1 MLKTAN
7 KISFLVDQQLPDF
20 INEEYELFGKFIQKY
35 YEQLEISGQP
45 LDIVTNLSTYRDIDF
60 YEQNILNQSTTVVG
74 LVSDTDTSITVNDA
88 TSFPKFGGYVKIND
102 EILFYKSRTD
112 TELKEVSRGISGNTQ
127 LGDLYS
133 ASTFVTTQASSH
145 SNGSQVHNISNLFLY
160 AFIKNFENEYLNEF
174 PEEYLNQDVDKRT
187 LIKNISSFYKSKGT
201 DKSVKFLFKCL
212 VSSDPEP
219 SIAYPRDFTLKS
231 SDSNWIN
238 NYSLKVKILS
248 GNPNDLIGKRIT
260 QTSGK
265 HASAIVDNIR
275 YDGKYDGDDLYEIIL
290 NEASVNG
297 DFAIATKTK
306 LRDEL
311 LSTTQVG
318 GRIKVESTL
327 GWGSDGE
334 LTIDDEIITFTEK
347 TVNTFTI
354 TSRTGTGLF
363 PIGTSVTYG
372 SNVTSG
378 NVTMLVYGVLYNT
391 TVTDPAP
398 YSNVGDILEISEPG
412 FVTNDVRIVDLQNNL
427 RWNTTSTSPQST
439 LNPSLTSTIQEFE
452 SDVAAIYEDGE
463 GYYIASS
470 GWPSH
475 DIIDAGSTIP
485 SNIQDQ
491 NNLKII
497 RKTPISTTE
506 TYETKYRDVGIAVN
520 GIPFLSYK
528 DEDVI
533 YGGALEKIIVNTRG
547 TGYTEA
553 PFVLIDGVA
562 NYATSNLA
570 GQVIESVNISNV
582 GNYSDV
588 PVVEIVSGR
597 NATAQAIVT
606 NGKVTSINVVNAGEY
621 YSSPPVVRITDNA
634 GKGRFAEFTSIISS
648 TGAITGFTL
657 VNSGNYYTQENIQV
671 DIIAVG
677 SGATAVATI
686 KEWRKD
692 KYFINKNN
700 LDSENGYFFKNFDIE
715 KGYGY
720 AYYASPTTLRAND
733 TGSTHSPIL
742 GYAYDGN
749 PIYGAYGYTDPL
761 DATSG
766 LTRMSSS
773 YSKNGDRDGGP
784 SLTTYPL
791 GTFINDYTFVDEYG
805 SLDINNGRFCVT
817 PEYPNG
823 TYAYFVTVDSS
834 GDPIFPYIL
843 GKNYYSLP
851 LDSNYNSKI
860 SQYDLPVSANRY
872 RSSDI
877 GKNGDNTYATI
888 KEVSRGTVSSATI
901 VSSGNN
907 FNVGGKIVVDDT
919 DTGGYGASGE
929 VDSVKGKT
937 VTSIESQATKS
948 LFIEISN
955 TAYIFDGDTITQ
967 AVTGAT
973 GKIVGDV
980 ISGKKFAIRDVSG
993 TFNSTDVLSSNTSV
1007 LNLIL
1012 DTNSSYTKGAIIRL
1026 SDGVNAPV
1034 ATGEILETTTKQNSL
1049 KVKVLTGTFSISSTL
1064 FLTSSDLVNSTG
1076 SKIVSISSLSD
1087 NLIIFNIQDNVA
1099 LLTTSEP
1106 HGVAVGEK
1114 INIDLNPDDSVST
1127 TLYHVRK
1134 RIYQEAIVKIPVIS
1148 RVLSDTGVGRI
1159 SIINGGGDYTAAEY
1173 KNVVLNGGSGE
1184 DAKATIVVSAAGL
1197 VNSVTITDKGKN
1209 YKKFDI
1215 LSVSGT
1221 ALSKAGSSTK
1231 PDLKILVD
1239 HVGLSADEVVLTVD
1253 SSIGFTDGDYI
1264 TIGSEILKI
1273 NQVLVDAQN
1282 ELTNKLNVA
1291 RGQNSTIAVD
1301 HFNGAAVSVYDS
1313 GFNIPI
1319 GHSIGSDVGD
1329 ADVISYTPS
1338 TQKLVVAWDYDLG
1351 LTDINPIQATTVFY
1365 DNSTNNTVTGTTGKK
1380 LVSIA
1385 SFTDPVICFE
1395 FSSDNFT
1402 FTRNPNIDI
1411 KEYYKYKFD
1420 TSHSSMIGV
1429 GFDISPSKNFNL
1441 VTPERIDNEEHHSNH
1456 THHSVDIKIGYGSRV
1471 STNNYS
1477 TKQDISY
1484 TKYYYYDRDG
1494 VVQSEGSYLNVI
1506 GDPLQ
1511 GEKESLYVTPTR
1523 ILYSTG
1529 IKASHDG
1536 NGVINYTTKSL
1547 FSIGEINSIK
1557 IINIGVDYQKIPVV
1571 TGIYD
1576 SLGNINTDVKC
1587 YLNSDNIGIPLSIS
1601 VDNNGGSYHNDQT
1614 IKSTIRSNYILTL
1627 SNVVDDAFTLGETV
1641 VQKSGSI
1648 VTAKA
1653 RVTSWRKG
1661 SNVLVVDRVE
1671 GSFRENQSISGL
1683 ARRNTAIIESVDFCS
1698 FNPVIKT
1705 YFDNLGK
1712 YQSDYGKVSDAN
1724 QKIHD
1729 SYYYQDYSYLVK
1741 SQTPINVWRQL
1752 IKETT
1757 HPAGFQL
1764 FGEVI
1769 IESTGNSS
1777 MTGNTNTSRISVLQ
1791 LWDENKNKIT
1801 IESTRKQITQHI
1813 ISTQSTVI
1821 EQGVG
1826 SVALDAANTSEVK
1839 STPIKLTPAFNGS
1852 LSNKG
1857 NLTGRKKF
1865 NILNHLGD
1873 PITPYNAQTLTITLD
1888 GILQEPGVAYTVSG
1902 SQITFAQPPLGPTT
1916 KNGQSVPGVRFYGK
1930 HYQFK
1935 RDSLNGRYFRKIRN
1949 IFQKGGRWIDAA
1961 NQIERNRE
1969 FIQSETI
1976 GYLKDKY
1983 PTITW
1988 NTTEAKC
1995 YRDIGFILDAVAH
2008 DIRFGGNQSSL
2019 EAAEKYFNNG
2029 LFDYIQ
2035 GEIVETIDGYEYA
2048 INLAK
2053 KAINNEFAVGIFTAS
2068 FTTVEPYTNPNI
2080 IVDTDSNKCA
2090 NVIAALETLY
2100 GVIKTTMQTGV
2111 GTVALSRADYIDG
2124 KNTIFEL
2131 YYEDGTGVATEKNE
2145 NLFIALSGVLQHD
2158 SSYSIDRTSVPNK
2171 VVFTSPP
2178 LWGQG
2183 DNTKTLQEPLAV
2195 DKFFAHSIG
2204 NYLRCEVDKSS
2215 IPDGSPGPFVILDS
2229 SSKDVTSID
2238 DSTFVLVF
2246 IDGVLQR
2253 DKDSYII
2260 NGPTITFSKN
2270 IFPKNNVEIIYLYG
2284 RDLSQSITLYDF
2296 ERTQYYNEIV
2306 ITCNAGSPND
2316 FAAWKNW
2323 FGATKD
2329 APVNQVAYQK
2339 IGGERRFIGN
2349 VRDYTTTNQSL
2360 IITIAGQNPDM
2371 DNSNIFFSRADDY
2384 SNEYEL
2390 TGTTDTVNI
2399 IKDGIEHRLQRD
2411 ASSWLYGTKRADEA
2425 FYEKSKNRANLNQ
2438 GDLIKINGEGDW
2450 RTIKEL
2456 PQYFSPKT
2464 YIEGDD
2470 PSNSFYG
2477 SADTTN
2483 YGGDTFGVGLSVT
2496 CTISNGKVDSISW
2509 DRNTPKGYDHTPIL
2523 HFIPVDQNGGG
2534 ARAEV
2539 IVKSGG
2545 VVDIVLTNGGSGY
2558 TKAPKVVVA
2567 KQYDLIKKRGR
2578 KIDPFVT
2585 LNVKKDAAVKMCC
2598 ISVEWS
2604 FWKDAGG
2611 GGGGGGGGLP
2621 ILPGFPG
2628 GPGSAIVADIA
2639 SSLTVDFD
2647 SHIQITSIL
2656 DPVHVNSG
2664 ATLAVLD
2671 ETCRYWPTYITSV
2684 TVPPALDGYRQKL
2697 TAIISPHI
2705 SVLMGLPTFYIDAN
2719 GNRRVNPGLPP
2730 GGGGGGGGGG
2740 GAGPG
2745 DPTVGKTTT
2754 YELGFV
2760 DHRFFNTPAYPSI
2773 PDLNNTTLRPTFM
2786 MWENAKFMDTGNV
2799 TSTHSGLPV
2808 SAYTVEEFNRYGF
2821 DLADFLDNAKS
2832 GFADA
2837 GYAFNIGY
2845 PTINYYLTQLQ
2856 TSDLPDENGG
2866 GYVATNG
2873 VVYVQSTTNFP
2884 TTGTILLG
2892 KEQISYTGKLSDRF
2906 TGCTRGVNG
2915 SPIVEHTVGDFL
2927 RSA

>member
-45 LDIVTNLSTYRDIDF
+45 LDIVTNLSKYRDIDL
-60 YEQNILNQSTTVVG
+60 YEQNILKQSTTVVG
-74 LVSDTDTSITVNDA
+74 LVSDTDTSITVDDA
-88 TSFPKFGGYVKIND
+88 SSFPEHGGYIKIDD

-112 TELKEVSRGISGNTQ
+112 TQFLEISRGVSGNTQ

-133 ASTFVTTQASSH
+133 ASTFVTTQATSH
-145 SNGSQVHNISNLFLY
+145 TNGSAVQNISNLFLY
-160 AFIKNFENEYLNEF
+160 AFIKNFENEYLQGF
-174 PEEYLNQDVDKRT
+174 PEEYLNNSVDKRT

-201 DKSVKFLFKCL
+201 DKSIKFLFKCL
-212 VSSDPEP
+212 IDNDPEP
-219 SIAYPRDFTLKS
+219 EVLYPRDFTLKS
-231 SDSNWIN
+231 SDSNWVN
-238 NYSLKVKILS
+238 NYSIKVKILS
-248 GNPNDLIGKRIT
+248 GTVTDLIGKRIT
-260 QTSGK
+260 QTSGT
-265 HASAIVDNIR
+265 HASAIVDNVR
-275 YDGKYDGDDLYEIIL
+275 YDGKYDGDELYEIIL

-297 DFAIATKTK
+297 EFSIATKTK

-311 LSTTQVG
+311 LATTQVG
-318 GRIKVESTL
+318 DRIKVESTL
-327 GWGSDGE
+327 GWNSEGE
-334 LTIDDEIITFTEK
+334 FIIDDEIITFKEK

-354 TSRTGTGLF
+354 ASRTGTGVF

-372 SNVTSG
+372 SNVSG
-378 NVTMLVYGVLYNT
+378 ANVTMLVYGVLYNADVNGT
-391 TVTDPAP
+391 AP

-412 FVTNDVRIVDLQNNL
+412 FVTNDIRIVDAQNSL
-427 RWNTTSTSPQST
+427 RWNFTSTAPKSN
-439 LNPSLTSTIQEFE
+439 LNASLSSTIGEFE
-452 SDVAAIYEDGE
+452 SNVAAIYEDGE

-475 DIIDAGSTIP
+475 DIISAGSTIP

-497 RKTPISTTE
+497 RKRPISITE
-506 TYETKYRDVGIAVN
+506 TYETKYRDIGIAVN
-520 GIPFLSYK
+520 GIPFLGYK
-528 DEDVI
+528 DEDVV
-533 YGGALEKIIVNTRG
+533 YSGALQKIVVNTRG
-547 TGYTEA
+547 TGYTEP
-553 PFVLIDGVA
+553 PFVLVDGA
-562 NYATSNLA
+562 SNAAISNLA
-570 GQVIESVNISNV
+570 GQVVESVSITNT
-582 GNYSDV
+582 GDYSSI

-597 NATAQAIVT
+597 NATATAVVT
-606 NGKVTSINVVNAGEY
+606 NGKVTSINITNAGEF

-634 GKGRFAEFTSIISS
+634 GKGRFAEFTSVISS
-648 TGAITGFTL
+648 TGAVTELTL
-657 VNSGNYYTQENIQV
+657 INAGNYYSQENIQV
-671 DIIAVG
+671 DIISVG
-677 SGATAVATI
+677 SGATASANI

-700 LDSENGYFFKNFDIE
+700 LDNDNGYFFKNFNDE

-720 AYYASPTTLRAND
+720 AYYASPSTLRAND
-733 TGSTHSPIL
+733 TGATHSPIL

-761 DATSG
+761 DVTSA
-766 LTRMSSS
+766 LVRMTSSFP
-773 YSKNGDRDGGP
+773 KNSDRDGGP
-784 SLTTYPL
+784 SITTYPL
-791 GTFINDYTFVDEYG
+791 GTFINDYTFVDGYG

-823 TYAYFVTVDSS
+823 TYAYFITVDSS
-834 GDPIFPYIL
+834 DTPIFPYIL

-851 LDSNYNSKI
+851 LDSNYNSNI
-860 SQYDLPVSANRY
+860 SQYDLPISANRY
-872 RSSDI
+872 RSSGI
-877 GKNGDNTYATI
+877 SKNGDKTYATI
-888 KEVSRGTVSSATI
+888 KDVSRGTVSSATVI
-901 VSSGNN
+901 SSNDNFSVGN
-907 FNVGGKIVVDDT
+907 KIVVDDT
-919 DTGGYGASGE
+919 DSGGYGASGE

-937 VTSIESQATKS
+937 VTSIESQETKV
-948 LFIEISN
+948 LFFDISN
-955 TAYIFDGDTITQ
+955 TAYVFDGDTITQ
-967 AVTGAT
+967 TVTGAT
-973 GKIVGDV
+973 GKIVGNV
-980 ISGKKFAIRDVSG
+980 FSGNRFVLRDVTG
-993 TFNSTDVLSSNTSV
+993 TFNSTDVLSSNTNV

-1012 DTNSSYTKGAIIRL
+1012 DTNSSYTKGAILSL
-1026 SDGVNAPV
+1026 SDGVNAAV
-1034 ATGEILETTTKQNSL
+1034 ATGEVLETTTSQNSV
-1049 KVKVLTGTFSISSTL
+1049 KVKVLTGTFNISNTL
-1064 FLTSSDLVNSTG
+1064 FLTSSDLINSTG
-1076 SKIVSISSLSD
+1076 SKIVSISSLSE
-1087 NLIIFNIQDNVA
+1087 NLIIFNIKDNVA
-1099 LLTTSEP
+1099 LMTTSTP

-1114 INIDLNPDDSVST
+1114 INININPDDST
-1127 TLYHVRK
+1127 TTTTYHVRK

-1148 RVLSDTGVGRI
+1148 RVLSDSGVGRI

-1173 KNVVLNGGSGE
+1173 KNVVLNGGAGE

-1273 NQVLVDAQN
+1273 NQVLVDAQD

-1291 RGQNSTIAVD
+1291 RGQKSTIAVD
-1301 HFNGAAVSVYDS
+1301 HFDGSTVSVYDN
-1313 GFNIPI
+1313 GFNIPV
-1319 GHSIGSDVGD
+1319 GHSLGTDAGD

-1338 TQKLVVAWDYDLG
+1338 TQKLVVAWDYDLA
-1351 LTDINPIQATTVFY
+1351 LNTINDITSNTVFY
-1365 DNSTNNTVTGTTGKK
+1365 DNSTNHTTVGTEGKK
-1380 LVSIA
+1380 LVEIS
-1385 SFTDPVICFE
+1385 SFTSPLICFE
-1395 FSSDNFT
+1395 FSSDNTT

-1441 VTPERIDNEEHHSNH
+1441 VTPERIINSDNL
-1456 THHSVDIKIGYGSRV
+1456 DIKIGYGSRV
-1471 STNNYS
+1471 STNNYDS
-1477 TKQDISY
+1477 KQSIPY
-1484 TKYYYYDRDG
+1484 RRYYYYDRDG
-1494 VVQSEGSYLNVI
+1494 IVQSQGSYLNVI
-1506 GDPLQ
+1506 NDPLQ
-1511 GEKESLYVTPTR
+1511 GEKDSLYTTSTS

-1529 IKASHDG
+1529 IKATHDG
-1536 NGVINYTTKSL
+1536 NGSINYTSKSL
-1547 FSIGEINSIK
+1547 FSVGEINSIK
-1557 IINIGVDYQKIPVV
+1557 IINIGVDYNKVPII
-1571 TGIYD
+1571 TGVYN
-1576 SLGNINTDVKC
+1576 SLGNVDSTAKC
-1587 YLNSDNIGIPLSIS
+1587 YLNSDNIGIPLTISI
-1601 VDNNGGSYHNDQT
+1601 DNNGGSYHNDQT
-1614 IKSTIRSNYILTL
+1614 IKSTIRSNYILVL
-1627 SNVVDDAFTLGETV
+1627 SNFIDDAFTLGETI
-1641 VQKSGSI
+1641 VQKSGS
-1648 VTAKA
+1648 VETARA

-1661 SNVLVVDRVE
+1661 SNILVVDRIQ

-1683 ARRNTAIIESVDFCS
+1683 ARRNTATIVSIDYCD
-1698 FNPVIKT
+1698 FNPIIKT
-1705 YFDNLGK
+1705 YFDNLGEYK
-1712 YQSDYGKVSDAN
+1712 SDYGKISDAN

-1729 SYYYQDYSYLVK
+1729 SYYYQDYSYLIK
-1741 SQTPINVWRQL
+1741 SKTPINIWRQL

-1757 HPAGFQL
+1757 HPAGFKL
-1764 FGEVI
+1764 FGEVL
-1769 IESTGNSS
+1769 IESTGQSIMSS
-1777 MTGNTNTSRISVLQ
+1777 NTNTSRISVLQ
-1791 LWDENKNKIT
+1791 LWDTGKNIIT
-1801 IESTRKQITQHI
+1801 VQSTRRQITQHI

-1826 SVALDAANTSEVK
+1826 SVALDSANTSEVK
-1839 STPIKLTPAFNGS
+1839 STPIKLTPAFDGS

-1857 NLTGRKKF
+1857 NLIGRKTF
-1865 NILNHLGD
+1865 NILNHIGD
-1873 PITPYNAQTLTITLD
+1873 PITPYNNQTLTITLD

-1902 SQITFAQPPLGPTT
+1902 SQITFAQPPLGPVV
-1916 KNGQSVPGVRFYGK
+1916 KDGQEVPGVRFYGK

-1935 RDSLNGRYFRKIRN
+1935 RDSLNERYFRKIRN
-1949 IFQKGGRWIDAA
+1949 IFQKGGRWIDAS
-1961 NQIERNRE
+1961 NQIDYNRE

-1983 PTITW
+1983 TSITW

-1995 YRDIGFILDAVAH
+1995 FRDIGLIIDAVSH
-2008 DIRFGGNQSSL
+2008 DIRFGGNQSSV
-2019 EAAEKYFNNG
+2019 ESAEKYFNNG

-2053 KAINNEFAVGIFTAS
+2053 KAVNNQLTTGA
-2068 FTTVEPYTNPNI
+2068 FTTVEPYSNNNI
-2080 IVDTDSNKCA
+2080 IVDTNTNKCA
-2090 NVIAALETLY
+2090 DVISALETLF
-2100 GVIKTTMQTGV
+2100 GVIKSTMQTGV
-2111 GTVALSRADYIDG
+2111 GTVAISRADYIDG
-2124 KNTIFEL
+2124 KNKIFEL
-2131 YYEDGTGVATEKNE
+2131 YYEDGTGVATEANE

-2158 SSYSIDRTSVPNK
+2158 SAYSIDRTSVPNK

-2178 LWGQG
+2178 LWGQS

-2204 NYLRCEVDKSS
+2204 NYLRCEVDKYA

-2229 SSKDVTSID
+2229 NSDVVSID
-2238 DSTFVLVF
+2238 DSKFVLVF

-2260 NGPTITFSKN
+2260 NGPTITFSRN
-2270 IFPKNNVEIIYLYG
+2270 IFSKNNVEIIYLYG
-2284 RDLSQSITLYDF
+2284 RDLSQSITLYDYD
-2296 ERTQYYNEIV
+2296 RNRYYNEIV
-2306 ITCNAGSPND
+2306 ITCDAGSPND

-2339 IGGERRFIGN
+2339 IGGKKRFIGN

-2360 IITIAGQNPDM
+2360 IITIAGHNPDM
-2371 DNSNIFFSRADDY
+2371 DSSNIFFSRADDY

-2390 TGTTDTVNI
+2390 TGTTDTVNV
-2399 IKDGIEHRLQRD
+2399 IKDGLDHRLQRD

-2425 FYEKSKNRANLNQ
+2425 FYEKSKNLANLNQ
-2438 GDLIKINGEGDW
+2438 GDLIKINGEDDW

-2456 PQYFSPKT
+2456 PQYLSSKT
-2464 YIEGDD
+2464 YVKGDD
-2470 PSNSFYG
+2470 PSNNFYG
-2477 SADTTN
+2477 SVNSTN
-2483 YGGDTFGVGLSVT
+2483 YSGDTFGVGLSVT
-2496 CTISNGKVDSISW
+2496 CTISNGKVDSLSW
-2509 DRNTPKGYDHTPIL
+2509 DRNAPKGYNHTPIL
-2523 HFIPVDQNGGG
+2523 HFIPLDQNGGG

-2539 IVKSGG
+2539 IVKSGS
-2545 VVDIVLTNGGSGY
+2545 VVDIVLTDGGSGY
-2558 TKAPKVVVA
+2558 TKAPKINVA

-2585 LNVKKDAAVKMCC
+2585 LNVKKDAEVKMCC
-2598 ISVEWS
+2598 ISVEWR
-2604 FWKDAGG
+2604 FEKPIGG
-2611 GGGGGGGGLP
+2611 GGPPGGGGLP
-2621 ILPGFPG
+2621 IIPGGPG

-2684 TVPPALDGYRQKL
+2684 TIPPALDGYKEKL

-2719 GNRRVNPGLPP
+2719 GNRRVNPGGPGGGGGFPP
-2730 GGGGGGGGGG
+2730 GGGGGD
-2740 GAGPG
+2740 PG
-2745 DPTVGKTTT
+2745 DPTVGKTTV

-2773 PDLNNTTLRPTFM
+2773 PALNNTTLRPTFM
-2786 MWENAKFMDTGNV
+2786 MWENAKFMDTGNI
-2799 TSTHSGLPV
+2799 TSSHSGLSV

-2821 DLADFLDNAKS
+2821 DLADFLDNARS

-2884 TTGTILLG
+2884 STGTILIG

-2915 SPIVEHTVGDFL
+2915 SPIVEHTIGDFL